1 MSYISVMTEITGH
14 IDSLSAPIRRF
25 VLQWGDMGGTWGVNR
40 SVAQIHA
47 LLYITEKPMTAE
59 DISDCLGLARSN
71 VSNSLKELQA
81 WRLVHRVPIAG
92 DRRDHF
98 AAEGDVWEIAM
109 RIAAIRKQREFDPA
123 IATLTLCLEEADR
136 GAGISGE
143 QRARLERLLDF
154 TRTMDR
160 WYAQMLRVPTG
171 TLQKMVRMGDRVV
184 ALLGFGRKKD
194 AG

>member
-1 MSYISVMTEITGH
+1 MTEMF
-14 IDSLSAPIRRF
+14 DSIATLPGPIRRF
-25 VLQWGDMGGTWGVNR
+25 VLQWGDLGGQWGVSR

-47 LLYITEKPMTAE
+47 LLYISERPMTAE
-59 DISDCLGLARSN
+59 NVSDCLGLARSN

-98 AAEGDVWEIAM
+98 TAEGDVWEIAM

-136 GAGISGE
+136 GERISGE
-143 QRARLERLLDF
+143 QRARLERLLEF

-184 ALLGFGRKKD
+184 GLLGFGRKKD

>member
-1 MSYISVMTEITGH
+1 MTELADH
-14 IDSLSAPIRRF
+14 IDTLPPPLQRF
-25 VLQWGDMGGTWGVNR
+25 VLQWGDMGGQWGVNR

-47 LLYITEKPMTAE
+47 LLYVSETPLNAE
-59 DISDCLGLARSN
+59 QISACLGIARSN

-81 WRLVHRVPIAG
+81 WRLVHRVPLAG

-136 GAGISGE
+136 GAVISSE
-143 QRARLERLLDF
+143 QRARLERMLDF

-160 WYAQMLRVPTG
+160 WYAQMLKVPTS
-171 TLQKMVRMGDRVV
+171 TLQRMVRMGDRVV
-184 ALLGFGRKKD
+184 GLLGFGRKKTGRD
-194 AG
+194 AD